1 MQIKLKLVSFFSSE
15 ELISKQ
21 VFERMVDIVGTSQVV
36 ANRREIMNMKEVLNR
51 PTRTATSGSM
61 GEGFRFEESDM
72 DVMEYTDDFQVIWDH
87 SQNQHKSF
95 SEGEIFVF
103 DGSHS
108 PPGYGLLQILSP
120 EELNPLIKVF
130 VKHGNSYLSS
140 TFWKRMFLNPILGS
154 RIHGPCISSNLE
166 NLDFDCAECIIS
178 RCWPPMASTFLSRCQ
193 LWPNRQI
200 LQDIVN
206 KECHLVAI
214 GHKLGNHEEE
224 EWMISFSLAEKA
236 LVYSMNHSQFLL
248 YGLMKLFLKEIINK
262 GLDEEEE
269 ILCSYHIKTAIFWT
283 LQQGS
288 LLECCQRNFL
298 KCFWVCFKLVTKCVY
313 EGVCPNFF
321 IPENNM
327 FLTKCHGSAQRKLF
341 CRLNAI
347 YEVGPTCILNWLS
360 MQDHSPNLYSH
371 TRGKTNDHYIKELY
385 NELAVFAL
393 PRYLNFQTCLGT
405 LKSIEQLAHSNC
417 DGISAL
423 VVRMTYV
430 SMLQHVAFQLLSLRK
445 EDNNCAYNFDY
456 LPCLAIMQT
465 ATLGGVSDLI
475 FSAMYYYRVK
485 KYREALFIL
494 KMAKVRLKQPY
505 MIHLGHL
512 DKEYSSEIAA
522 CPGNSLLEVVIKS
535 FVFSIKL
542 ENTIFY
548 IDELLTEQEHSRKN
562 PWSTIFIPP
571 FVFLLMLEFLCYRH
585 VDELKAQNALDE
597 LTFLMYSNQDSY
609 LTYVFQDIS
618 WQILGICQEM
628 AGNLKEAL
636 YAYRNSLEESI
647 VNRIRSATLQRI
659 QSVKR
664 RMCRI

>member
-1 MQIKLKLVSFFSSE
+1 
-15 ELISKQ
+15 
-21 VFERMVDIVGTSQVV
+21 
-36 ANRREIMNMKEVLNR
+36 
-51 PTRTATSGSM
+51 
-61 GEGFRFEESDM
+61 
-72 DVMEYTDDFQVIWDH
+72 
-87 SQNQHKSF
+87 
-95 SEGEIFVF
+95 
-103 DGSHS
+103 
-108 PPGYGLLQILSP
+108 
-120 EELNPLIKVF
+120 
-130 VKHGNSYLSS
+130 
-140 TFWKRMFLNPILGS
+140 
-154 RIHGPCISSNLE
+154 
-166 NLDFDCAECIIS
+166 
-178 RCWPPMASTFLSRCQ
+178 MASTFLSRCQ

-262 GLDEEEE
+262 GLDEEEN

-298 KCFWVCFKLVTKCVY
+298 KCFWVCFKLVTKWVY

-327 FLTKCHGSAQRKLF
+327 FLTKVHGSAQRKLF
-341 CRLNAI
+341 CRLNSI

-360 MQDHSPNLYSH
+360 MPNHSPSLYSY
-371 TRGKTNDHYIKELY
+371 TRGKTNDLYIKELY
-385 NELAVFAL
+385 NELAVYAL

-405 LKSIEQLAHSNC
+405 LKSIAQLAHSNC

-430 SMLQHVAFQLLSLRK
+430 SMLQHVAFQLLSL
-445 EDNNCAYNFDY
+445 NNRAYNFDDIS
-456 LPCLAIMQT
+456 CVAIMQT
-465 ATLGGVSDLI
+465 ATLGGVSDRI

-494 KMAKVRLKQPY
+494 KMAKVWLKQSY
-505 MIHLGHL
+505 MIHLGYL

-522 CPGNSLLEVVIKS
+522 CPGKSLLEVVIKS

-571 FVFLLMLEFLCYRH
+571 FVLLLMLEFLCYRH

-609 LTYVFQDIS
+609 LTYVFRDIS
-618 WQILGICQEM
+618 WQILGICEEM
-628 AGNLKEAL
+628 AGNLKEAF
-636 YAYRNSLEESI
+636 YAYENSLEESI
-647 VNRIRSATLQRI
+647 VNRIRSATLQRK
-659 QSVKR
+659 QNLER
-664 RMCRI
+664 RMFRN

>member
-1 MQIKLKLVSFFSSE
+1 
-15 ELISKQ
+15 
-21 VFERMVDIVGTSQVV
+21 MVDIVGTSQAV
-36 ANRREIMNMKEVLNR
+36 ANRRAIMNMKEVLSR
-51 PTRTATSGSM
+51 SSIKYDIPFRTATSGSM

-72 DVMEYTDDFQVIWDH
+72 DVMEYPDGFQVIWDH
-87 SQNQHKSF
+87 SQNQHKIF

-108 PPGYGLLQILSP
+108 PPGYGLLQMLSP

-130 VKHGNSYLSS
+130 VKYGNSYLSS
-140 TFWKRMFLNPILGS
+140 TFWKNTFFNPILGS

-166 NLDFDCAECIIS
+166 SLDFDCAECIIS

-193 LWPNRQI
+193 LWPNPQI

-224 EWMISFSLAEKA
+224 EWMISFSLAEKT

-262 GLDEEEE
+262 GLDEEEK

-288 LLECCQRNFL
+288 SLECCQRNFL
-298 KCFWVCFKLVTKCVY
+298 KCFWVCFKLVTKWVY

-327 FLTKCHGSAQRKLF
+327 FLTKFHGSAQRKLF
-341 CRLNAI
+341 CRLNSI

-360 MQDHSPNLYSH
+360 MPDHSPSLYSY
-371 TRGKTNDHYIKELY
+371 TRGKTNDLYIKELY
-385 NELAVFAL
+385 NELAVYAL

-405 LKSIEQLAHSNC
+405 LKSIEKLAHSNC

-423 VVRMTYV
+423 VVQMTYV
-430 SMLQHVAFQLLSLRK
+430 SMLQHVAFQLLSLNR
-445 EDNNCAYNFDY
+445 EDNNRAYNFDDIS
-456 LPCLAIMQT
+456 CVAIMQT

-485 KYREALFIL
+485 KYREGLSIL
-494 KMAKVRLKQPY
+494 EMAKDWLKQPY
-505 MIHLGHL
+505 MIHLGYL
-512 DKEYSSEIAA
+512 DKEYSSGIAA
-522 CPGNSLLEVVIKS
+522 CPGKSLLEVVIKS

-562 PWSTIFIPP
+562 PWLIIFIPP
-571 FVFLLMLEFLCYRH
+571 FVLLLMLEFLCYRH
-585 VDELKAQNALDE
+585 VDTLKAQNALDE
-597 LTFLMYSNQDSY
+597 LTLLMHSNQDSY
-609 LTYVFQDIS
+609 LTYVFKDIS

-628 AGNLKEAL
+628 AGNLQIAL
-636 YAYRNSLEESI
+636 YAYMKSLEEPI

>member
-1 MQIKLKLVSFFSSE
+1 
-15 ELISKQ
+15 
-21 VFERMVDIVGTSQVV
+21 MVDIVGTSHIV
-36 ANRREIMNMKEVLNR
+36 ANRREIMSMTEVLNR
-51 PTRTATSGSM
+51 SAIKYDVPFRIATSGSM

-72 DVMEYTDDFQVIWDH
+72 DVMEYPDGFQVIWDH

-120 EELNPLIKVF
+120 EELNSSKLLF
-130 VKHGNSYLSS
+130 VKYGNSYLSS
-140 TFWKRMFLNPILGS
+140 TFWKKTFLNPILGS

-166 NLDFDCAECIIS
+166 CLDFDYAECLIS

-193 LWPNRQI
+193 LWPNPQT

-206 KECHLVAI
+206 KECHLVPI

-283 LQQGS
+283 LLQGS
-288 LLECCQRNFL
+288 SLECCQRKFL
-298 KCFWVCFKLVTKCVY
+298 KCFWVCFKLVTKWVY

-327 FLTKCHGSAQRKLF
+327 LLTKCHGSAQRKLF

-347 YEVGPTCILNWLS
+347 YDVGPTCILNWLS
-360 MQDHSPNLYSH
+360 MQDRSPSLYSYL
-371 TRGKTNDHYIKELY
+371 RGNTNDLYIKELY

-393 PRYLNFQTCLGT
+393 PRYLNFQTCVRM
-405 LKSIEQLAHSNC
+405 LKSIVKSAPSNR

-423 VVRMTYV
+423 VARMTYV
-430 SMLQHVAFQLLSLRK
+430 SMLQHVAFQLLSLKK
-445 EDNNCAYNFDY
+445 EDYTRDNNFDE
-456 LPCLAIMQT
+456 LSCLAIMQT
-465 ATLGGVSDLI
+465 AKLGSVSDLI
-475 FSAMYYYRVK
+475 FRAMYSYRVK
-485 KYREALFIL
+485 KYPEALFIL
-494 KMAKVRLKQPY
+494 KMAKVWLKQPY
-505 MIHLGHL
+505 MIHFGYL
-512 DKEYSSEIAA
+512 DTEYSSEIAA

-542 ENTIFY
+542 ENPIFY
-548 IDELLTEQEHSRKN
+548 IDELFTEQEHSRKN
-562 PWSTIFIPP
+562 HWSTIFIPP
-571 FVFLLMLEFLCYRH
+571 FVLLLMLEFLCYRH
-585 VDELKAQNALDE
+585 VDTQRAQHALDE
-597 LTFLMYSNQDSY
+597 LFDLMHSNQDSY
-609 LTYVFQDIS
+609 LTSVFQDIS

-628 AGNLKEAL
+628 AGNLKVAL
-636 YAYRNSLEESI
+636 YAYMNSLEEPI

>member
-1 MQIKLKLVSFFSSE
+1 
-15 ELISKQ
+15 
-21 VFERMVDIVGTSQVV
+21 MVDIVGTLQIV
-36 ANRREIMNMKEVLNR
+36 ANRREIMNMKDVVNR
-51 PTRTATSGSM
+51 STIINNVTFRNVTSGSM
-61 GEGFRFEESDM
+61 GEGFRFEESDL
-72 DVMEYTDDFQVIWDH
+72 DVMEYPDGFQVVWDY

-95 SEGEIFVF
+95 SEGDIFVF
-103 DGSHS
+103 ECSRS

-120 EELNPLIKVF
+120 EEFNYRKLLF

-140 TFWKRMFLNPILGS
+140 TAWKKLLLYPNSGF
-154 RIHGPCISSNLE
+154 RIHGPCISINLE
-166 NLDFDCAECIIS
+166 CIEFDYTESLIS
-178 RCWPPMASTFLSRCQ
+178 KCWPPMTSTFSSRCQ
-193 LWPNRQI
+193 LWPNHEI
-200 LQDIVN
+200 LRDIVN
-206 KECHLVAI
+206 NGCHLVPI

-224 EWMISFSLAEKA
+224 EWMISFSLAERT

-248 YGLMKLFLKEIINK
+248 YGMMKLFLKEIINK
-262 GLDEEEE
+262 GLDEEEK

-288 LLECCQRNFL
+288 SLECCQRNFL
-298 KCFWVCFKLVTKCVY
+298 KCFWVCFKLVTKWVY

-327 FLTKCHGSAQRKLF
+327 FLTKFHGSAQRKLF

-360 MQDHSPNLYSH
+360 MPDHSPSLYSY
-371 TRGKTNDHYIKELY
+371 TRGKTNDLYIKELY

-393 PRYLNFQTCLGT
+393 PKYLNFQTCLGT
-405 LKSIEQLAHSNC
+405 LKSIAQLAHSNC

-423 VVRMTYV
+423 VVQMTYV
-430 SMLQHVAFQLLSLRK
+430 SMLQHVAFQLLSL
-445 EDNNCAYNFDY
+445 NNRAYNFDDIS
-456 LPCLAIMQT
+456 CVAIIQT

-494 KMAKVRLKQPY
+494 KMAKVWLKQPY
-505 MIHLGHL
+505 MIHLGYL

-522 CPGNSLLEVVIKS
+522 CPGKSLLEVVIKS

-585 VDELKAQNALDE
+585 VDTQKAQNALNE
-597 LTFLMYSNQDSY
+597 LFDLMHSNRDSY
-609 LTYVFQDIS
+609 LTYVFRDIS
-618 WQILGICQEM
+618 WQILGIVKRWQ
-628 AGNLKEAL
+628 ATSKEL
-636 YAYRNSLEESI
+636 FTHTRTPSKNQSSTEYGQPHCKE
-647 VNRIRSATLQRI
+647 NRIWNGVCSETKHI
-659 QSVKR
+659 G
-664 RMCRI
+664 